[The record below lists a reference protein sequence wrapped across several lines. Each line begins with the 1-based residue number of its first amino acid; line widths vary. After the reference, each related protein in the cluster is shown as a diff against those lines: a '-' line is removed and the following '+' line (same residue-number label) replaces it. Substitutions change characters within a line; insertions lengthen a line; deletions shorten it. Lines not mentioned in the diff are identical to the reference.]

1 MAPIFIPPQPVPV
14 IRQRIRNLADIQDQ
28 LRAYD
33 KQQQAIINANDVRFD
48 ANNIGRTKVM
58 YPQPSVFR
66 PLFDDEPETKAEP
79 ETKEDPLPPVPES
92 PPVQEPEPTQ
102 PPRRRRPRSR
112 ASTPR
117 VGVSSRKAKTLV
129 TLRQE
134 ILATGFSGK
143 GISKAKRPVLE
154 GLAKNLGI
162 DIMRPGVV
170 EPMAQ

>member
-1 MAPIFIPPQPVPV
+1 MAPIYLPPVPV
-14 IRQRIRNLADIQDQ
+14 PIIRQRIRNQADIQDQ

-33 KQQQAIINANDVRFD
+33 EQQQALTNANDVRFD
-48 ANNIGRTKVM
+48 SNNIGRTKVM
-58 YPQPSVFR
+58 FPEPSLFR
-66 PLFDDEPETKAEP
+66 PLFDDEPETKEAERTT
-79 ETKEDPLPPVPES
+79 ESHRASVPV

-117 VGVSSRKAKTLV
+117 VGVSSKKLKTLA

-154 GLAKNLGI
+154 GLAKNLDI

-170 EPMAQ
+170 EPTAQ